1 MYRCLRCVSEICS
14 ADDESLKRNLDERK
28 LVAEE
33 RQAHLHEASSM
44 FDDDGILERIFNS
57 LTGTHSTYGRVE

>member
-1 MYRCLRCVSEICS
+1 MGESKLCS
-14 ADDESLKRNLDERK
+14 ADDESLKKNLDERK

-33 RQAHLHEASSM
+33 RRAHLHEANSM

-57 LTGTHSTYGRVE
+57 LTGTVHTIAQ